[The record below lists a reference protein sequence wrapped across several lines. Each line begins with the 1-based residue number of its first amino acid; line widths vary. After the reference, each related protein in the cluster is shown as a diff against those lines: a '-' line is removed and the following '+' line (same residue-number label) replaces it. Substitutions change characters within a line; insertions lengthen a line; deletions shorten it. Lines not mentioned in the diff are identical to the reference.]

1 MTRGALSRIVG
12 QPLDAL
18 SLQERASLT
27 GQWIALELYTP
38 ETLPVRIIEAL
49 GASAGDCIAQLR
61 ARNLNPAR
69 YEFTLLPPPY

>member
-1 MTRGALSRIVG
+1 LTRDALSRTVG

-27 GQWIALELYTP
+27 GKWIALELYTP
-38 ETLPVRIIEAL
+38 ETLPVRIIEAF

-61 ARNLNPAR
+61 ARNLDPAH